1 MAPGD
6 VLTEIL
12 MAIFYD
18 SVPGKAVKSGG
29 HSSRLGIR
37 LSGFS
42 GDHSVLGERE
52 SLVSLVYQPLASPP
66 KQTCILN

>member
-12 MAIFYD
+12 MTIFYD
-18 SVPGKAVKSGG
+18 NVPGKVVKSGG

-42 GDHSVLGERE
+42 GDHRVLGERG
-52 SLVSLVYQPLASPP
+52 SLVSLAYQLLARPP